1 VTFFREDDAPAFAGV
16 TSTSL
21 ADRYRREGVD
31 VGDDV
36 DDDGPV
42 GLQRLL
48 ERRADLGG
56 LLDADAQRPDV
67 FGDLGEVLLGVYL
80 LRPA

>member
-1 VTFFREDDAPAFAGV
+1 MGPRFRGDDV
-16 TSTSL
+16 I
-21 ADRYRREGVD
+21 ADLFRYSYRRQGVD

-42 GLQRLL
+42 GRQRLL

-56 LLDADAQRPDV
+56 FLDADAQRPDV
-67 FGDLGEVLLGVYL
+67 LGDLGEVLLGVYL